1 MKGLKISHQEKETV
15 FGQLSED
22 TVVNLIISI
31 GHHENHFRIDGRAV
45 DPKNNMRY
53 SWIKSL
59 AEDQSELSI
68 EFVDDLDIDDYHE
81 PIEKRQRETE
91 EMENQRKLAYYH
103 ELKKEL
109 EQNGL
114 I

>member
-15 FGQLSED
+15 FGQLSDD

-59 AEDQSELSI
+59 AEDQSEMSI

-91 EMENQRKLAYYH
+91 EKENQRKVAYYY

-109 EQNGL
+109 EEKGL